1 MKKLWIILLTSVAT
15 LPLASVASADQ
26 VVTLS
31 DAELDN
37 VTGGAGGSVSAELTG
52 DAIVFG
58 AYLIGNLRTIGWF
71 SGIVA
76 GVIPISGVVT
86 FELTATVHQGR

>member
-1 MKKLWIILLTSVAT
+1 MKKLWIILLTSLAT

-26 VVTLS
+26 PITLS

-37 VTGGAGGSVSAELTG
+37 VTAGNASVSAKLTG

-58 AYLIGNLRTIGWF
+58 AFLIGNIGPIGSF
-71 SGIVA
+71 AEIIA
-76 GVIPISGVVT
+76 AIIPLSGVPTLKLTVSADT
-86 FELTATVHQGR
+86 FH